1 MAEKTSHN
9 RMPEKLSKKEAKERI
24 EKLKETIN
32 RHRYLY
38 HVLDKEEI
46 SPAALDSLKKEL
58 YDLEAQYPELITPDS
73 PTQRVAGEPLKEF
86 KKVRHR
92 FAQWSFNDIFS
103 SDEAREFDER
113 IKRFLKKETGRAAA
127 PTYVCELKIDGLKVI
142 VEYEKGV
149 FVRAATR
156 GDGIVG
162 EDVTSNVKTIESL
175 PLSLGENISVTAE
188 GEIWMKKS
196 TLASINKERA
206 KSEETPFANSRNLAA
221 GSIRQLDPKVAASRK
236 LEIFIYDLDETENG
250 LPKTQFEE
258 LKLLK
263 ELGFK
268 VNPHFIRAKNID
280 EVISYWESWRK
291 KAPKEDYQIDGIV
304 IKVDERPFQEALGY
318 TGKAPRFAVAFKFP
332 AEEATTVLEDIQVQI
347 GRTGAVTPVAH
358 LRGVRV
364 AGSLV
369 KRATL
374 HNMDEIERLGVK
386 IGDTVI
392 LRKAGDVIPEIA
404 GVLKEM
410 RTGKEKEFKMPSHC
424 PVCDTK
430 LVRGEAGKGLSV
442 AFYCPSLDCPA
453 KHRESF
459 VHFVG
464 RKGMDIDGLG
474 EKIVY
479 EFMDIGLMEN
489 FPDVFKIKKEDIE
502 GLPGFGEKSADNL
515 INAINKARA
524 VPLHKFIFALGIR
537 HIGEGTARDMA
548 EHFGSM
554 DKILYA
560 QEEDF
565 LRVAGIGEKSIRS
578 ISAYFKSAR
587 NKKILRELLRE
598 VKIGKESRRRG
609 ALSGKTFVLT
619 GTLSRLSRD
628 VAKEEILKQGGAVSG
643 SVSRKTSFVVAGEE
657 PGENKMDDAR
667 KLGVKIITE
676 TEFLNLLIK

>member
-1 MAEKTSHN
+1 MSQKF
-9 RMPEKLSKKEAKERI
+9 SKKEAEERI

-58 YDLEAQYPELITPDS
+58 ADIEEEYPELVTPDS
-73 PTQRVAGEPLKEF
+73 PTQRVGGVPLKEF
-86 KKVRHR
+86 KKIRHR

-103 SDEAREFDER
+103 GEEAREFDER
-113 IKRFLKKETGRAAA
+113 IKRFLKKETGRASI
-127 PTYVCELKIDGLKVI
+127 PSYVCELKIDGLKVI

-156 GDGIVG
+156 GDGVTG
-162 EDVTSNVKTIESL
+162 EDVTHNVKTIESL
-175 PLSLGENISVTAE
+175 PLSLREKINVTAE
-188 GEIWMKKS
+188 GEVWIKKS
-196 TLASINKERA
+196 TLAAINKERN
-206 KSEETPFANSRNLAA
+206 KRGEPPFANSRNLAA

-236 LEIFIYDLDETENG
+236 LEIFIYDLDEAATG
-250 LPKTQFEE
+250 LPPSQFEE
-258 LKLLK
+258 LKRLK

-268 VNPHFIRAKNID
+268 VNPHHIHAKNID
-280 EVISYWESWRK
+280 EVISYWESWLK
-291 KAPKEDYQIDGIV
+291 KASKEDYQIDGIV
-304 IKVDERPFQEALGY
+304 IKVNERPFQEALGY

-332 AEEATTVLEDIQVQI
+332 AEEATTVLEDIQVQV

-364 AGSLV
+364 AGSFV

-374 HNMDEIERLGVK
+374 HNVDEIARLGVK

-392 LRKAGDVIPEIA
+392 LRKAGDVIPEIV

-410 RTGKEKEFKMPSHC
+410 RTGKEKEFKMPTHC

-430 LVRGEAGKGLSV
+430 LVREEAGKGLSV
-442 AFYCPSLDCPA
+442 AFYCPSEDCPA

-464 RKGMDIDGLG
+464 KKGMDIEGLG

-479 EFMDIGLMEN
+479 EFLDIGLIEN
-489 FPDVFKIKKEDIE
+489 FPDIFKIKKDDIE
-502 GLPGFGEKSADNL
+502 GLPGFGEKSAENL
-515 INAINKARA
+515 INAINKARP

-537 HIGEGTARDMA
+537 HIGEGTARDIA

-554 DKILYA
+554 EKILSA
-560 QEEDF
+560 NAEDF
-565 LRVAGIGEKSIRS
+565 LEVSGIGEKSIRS
-578 ISAYFKSAR
+578 ISAYFGNAR

-609 ALSGKTFVLT
+609 VLSGKTFVLT

-628 VAKEEILKQGGAVSG
+628 EAKEEILKRGGAVSE
-643 SVSRKTSFVVAGEE
+643 SVSGKTSFVVAGEN
-657 PGENKMDDAR
+657 PGSKFETANN
-667 KLGVKIITE
+667 LGVAVLSE
-676 TEFLNLLIK
+676 GAFIKMLKF

>member
-1 MAEKTSHN
+1 
-9 RMPEKLSKKEAKERI
+9 MPEKLSKKEAKERI